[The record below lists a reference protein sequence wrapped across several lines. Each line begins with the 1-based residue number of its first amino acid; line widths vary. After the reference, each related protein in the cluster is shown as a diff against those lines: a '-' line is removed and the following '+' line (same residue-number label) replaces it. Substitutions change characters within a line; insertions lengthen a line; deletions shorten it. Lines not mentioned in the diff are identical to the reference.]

1 MASTMKV
8 NSISSRSVSR
18 AVTGQGRRTLVV
30 RAAVAVPKEIKTVT
44 PLGDRV
50 VVKTVVEEART
61 SSGIF
66 LPSSSQSK
74 PNQGAVVSVA
84 ANVDGVSAGDVVV
97 YSQYAGTEVDIDD
110 VHHIILKNDD
120 LVGVLAAGA
129 DVAEMKPLQDRVL
142 IKVDEVA
149 ESTTG
154 GLLLTGANKEQPTIG
169 TVVAVG
175 PGHKNGDE
183 VTTPASTVGSKVM
196 YQKFSGAEFEGAG
209 GAKYIVVRDSDII
222 ATVA

>member
-1 MASTMKV
+1 M
-8 NSISSRSVSR
+8 
-18 AVTGQGRRTLVV
+18 
-30 RAAVAVPKEIKTVT
+30 
-44 PLGDRV
+44 
-50 VVKTVVEEART
+50 VKTVVEEART

>member
-1 MASTMKV
+1 MSDL
-8 NSISSRSVSR
+8 
-18 AVTGQGRRTLVV
+18 Q
-30 RAAVAVPKEIKTVT
+30 IKTVT

-66 LPSSSQSK
+66 LPSSSQSR
-74 PNQGAVVSVA
+74 PNQGSVVSVA
-84 ANVDGVSAGDVVV
+84 ANVDGVQAGDVVV

-110 VHHIILKNDD
+110 VHHVILKNDD

-142 IKVDEVA
+142 IKVDEVS

-154 GLLLTGANKEQPTIG
+154 GLLLTEASKEQPTIG

-175 PGHKNGDE
+175 SGTKNADGE
-183 VTTPASTVGSKVM
+183 VVTPVSTVGSRVM